1 MMNGSWLLMGLVFF
15 ALLWALAPVLLVNAM
30 ESRDRERRGEKS
42 DYDERQQYHRGKAYQ
57 YAFWVL
63 GLYVAIW
70 CVLDAVADWPWL
82 HSVWNVGGGG
92 LALAFA
98 VFGVY
103 CVVHDAYQRWKE
115 QNQLGWAVCFLIVGC
130 LNLVTWLIS
139 DMEAGILLRLF
150 VGVDFVVIGST
161 ALIHDRR
168 QRRRE
173 AEEA

>member
-1 MMNGSWLLMGLVFF
+1 MTMSLWAFVLLIACPVLF
-15 ALLWALAPVLLVNAM
+15 ALVLILAGAAL
-30 ESRDRERRGEKS
+30 DRQDRKRRGET

-63 GLYVAIW
+63 ALYAGIW
-70 CVLDAVADWPWL
+70 CVLDVVADWPWL

-92 LALAFA
+92 LALSFA

-115 QNQLGWAVCFLIVGC
+115 QNQLGWAICFLVVGC
-130 LNLVTWLIS
+130 LNLVTWLVS
-139 DMEAGILLRLF
+139 DMGRGVLLRLF
-150 VGVDFVVIGST
+150 LGVDFAVIGLT